1 MSIVREELPHHAGTV
16 QAGDLRQPR
25 AQYSSY
31 AQLAEAYHAAGWTDG
46 LPIVPPTPEKIA
58 AFLQAVRLG
67 PADVVG
73 TVPTREITVTA
84 EQVAINAVMAGCKAE
99 YMPVLLAAA
108 RAHLS
113 PKGNC
118 HSTTATLGGAV
129 HIVIVNGPARHEL
142 GILCREGCYGP
153 GSRAN
158 ATIGRA
164 LRLMIRNACRAV
176 PGVVDRATF
185 SHPGRYSACFGEDEE
200 GGDRADGSGWL
211 PLHVERGFERGAS
224 VVTVYALTDLYSYRD
239 TASATPEALL
249 DGLASTA
256 RSRPI
261 SDDQFA
267 GDDRAVLFVLCP
279 EHRDLLIA
287 AGWSKRRVREY
298 LHPRLVAEHTHGA
311 GIEDNWGM
319 VPMGGLNESRF
330 CLPRAEG
337 VLILGAG
344 GRGLSASWIF
354 YPHLAAAV
362 SCPC

>member
-1 MSIVREELPHHAGTV
+1 MSIVTQDLPRRDSVGAS
-16 QAGDLRQPR
+16 DLQQPR
-25 AQYSSY
+25 AEYSSY
-31 AQLAEAYHAAGWTDG
+31 STLLEAYFAAGWTDG
-46 LPIVPPTPEKIA
+46 LPIVPPTPEKVA
-58 AFLQAVRLG
+58 AFLAVVRLA
-67 PADVVG
+67 PQEVVG
-73 TVPTREITVTA
+73 SVPTREITVTA
-84 EQVAINAVMAGCKAE
+84 EQVAINAVMAGCRPE
-99 YMPVLLAAA
+99 YMPVVLAAV

-129 HIVIVNGPARHEL
+129 HIVIVNGPVRNDL
-142 GILCREGCYGP
+142 GILCREGAFGP

-164 LRLMIRNACRAV
+164 LRLMIRNACRAL

-200 GGDRADGSGWL
+200 GGDRDGNKGWN
-211 PLHVERGFERGAS
+211 PLHVERGFARDAS
-224 VVTVYALTDLYSYRD
+224 VATVYALTDLYSYRD
-239 TASATPEALL
+239 TESRTPEALL
-249 DGLASTA
+249 NGLITTA

-267 GDDRAVLFVLCP
+267 GPDRAVLFVFCP

-287 AGWSKRRVREY
+287 AGWSKQRIRDY
-298 LHPRLVAEHTHGA
+298 MFPRLVAPHTHGA
-311 GIEDNWGM
+311 GVEDTWGM
-319 VPMGGLNESRF
+319 VPVGGPGESRF
-330 CLPRAEG
+330 CLERPEG
-337 VLILGAG
+337 VLVVGSG